1 MNGWQAGPP
10 PDDHTSFPVDLTDDL
25 VPLRRPHFQLRDG
38 RLYFLVSRRPHA
50 ELDPVDA
57 GLWDRFDGRTTL
69 GRLRA
74 TVPDLDGRIRK
85 FWSLGAIELAPEIFK
100 TGRRRI
106 LVVEPHMDDAVLSVG
121 GVMWQQRQE
130 CEFTVLS
137 VVGVSNF
144 TSYHRMD
151 REYFDIGTVTAL
163 RRAESGTVMRLLGGH
178 HRVLD
183 VHDAPLRYQP
193 GKWTREWYVRHRR
206 SISAFINR
214 SPRDTEVEAL
224 TARLVAEFAAADLS
238 EIWIP
243 LGVGTSTD
251 HETTRNACL
260 GALLRS
266 PGLVGKVRLFF
277 YQDVPY
283 ARQFPWHT
291 EQIVEALT
299 AAGGTLELVCDD
311 IGDAMPAKL
320 RLLEIFGSQ
329 FKPSYMEPRVI
340 ATAHQA
346 AGSSERLAEI
356 RYEIKKL
363 PGQLDPFALYSGSEP
378 VRTALGRLEHW
389 YPRHRHARRIRI
401 LCPLGIGRWEEDM
414 AALLAAFPDA
424 IFEVHLTA
432 DATAETAR
440 FASPRIE
447 VRPVQGLK
455 GAWLLRILRVVLSRP
470 DPLIVL
476 TSVKLRPLH
485 PLIRIAFFFSSPLP
499 ATTMDHLAQ
508 SLHRLPSDHL

>member
-1 MNGWQAGPP
+1 MQ
-10 PDDHTSFPVDLTDDL
+10 LTDDL

-38 RLYFLVSRRPHA
+38 RLYFLISRRPHT

-57 GLWDRFDGRTTL
+57 GLWEKFDGRNTL
-69 GRLRA
+69 GRLREA
-74 TVPDLDGRIRK
+74 APDLDARIRK
-85 FWSLGAIELAPEIFK
+85 FWNLGTIELAPESFK
-100 TGRRRI
+100 PGRRRI

-121 GVMWQQRQE
+121 GVMWQHRQE

-151 REYFDIGTVTAL
+151 REYFDIDTVTAL
-163 RRAESGTVMRLLGGH
+163 RRAESETVMRVLGGH

-183 VHDAPLRYQP
+183 LHDAPLRYQP
-193 GKWTREWYVRHRR
+193 GKWTRAWYVRHRR

-214 SPRDTEVEAL
+214 SPRDTEIESL
-224 TARLVAEFAAADLS
+224 TARLITEFAAADAA

-260 GALLRS
+260 RALMQS
-266 PGLVGKVRLFF
+266 PGLGGKVRLFL

-291 EQIVEALT
+291 AQIVEALT
-299 AAGGTLELVCDD
+299 AAGGTLGPVRDD
-311 IGDAMPAKL
+311 IGDAMSAKL

-346 AGSSERLAEI
+346 AGSADRQAEI

-363 PGQLDPFALYSGSEP
+363 PAQLDPFTLYSGREP
-378 VRTALGRLEHW
+378 IRALLARLQRW
-389 YPRHRHARRIRI
+389 YPRHRTARRIRI
-401 LCPLGIGRWEEDM
+401 LCPMGIGRWEEDM
-414 AALLAAFPDA
+414 TALLAAFPQA
-424 IFEVHLTA
+424 TFEVHLTA

-440 FASPRIE
+440 FESPRIE
-447 VRPVQGLK
+447 VRPVPGLK
-455 GAWLLRILRVVLSRP
+455 LAWVLRLLRILVSRP
-470 DPLIVL
+470 RPLIVV
-476 TSVKLRPLH
+476 TSAKLRG
-485 PLIRIAFFFSSPLP
+485 IAPFVRVGFFMANPLP
-499 ATTMDHLAQ
+499 ATTIDHLIQA
-508 SLHRLPSDHL
+508 LPRLSAESVARSS